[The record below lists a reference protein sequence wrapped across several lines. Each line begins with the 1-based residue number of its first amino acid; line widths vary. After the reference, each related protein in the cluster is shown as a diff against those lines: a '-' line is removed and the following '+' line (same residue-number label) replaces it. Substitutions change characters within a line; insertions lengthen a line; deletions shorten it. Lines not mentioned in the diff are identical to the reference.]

1 MNIVMRYYFTIISI
15 LFFAPSVA
23 FADLQFDHKEIE
35 IKAKVSDEVVT
46 FLFPFKN
53 VGKESVS
60 IIDVNLTCSCLS
72 AKTNRGSYGP
82 GEGGHLEAVFSIGS
96 FTGIQR
102 KSMTV
107 ISRSKDG
114 EQVRDSLLA
123 ILTIPDVVTIEPE
136 LIKWKVGEDPTVK
149 TFTLKV
155 PHVDPIKI
163 TNVSCTREG
172 FDVSVLTKKEGREYQ
187 ITIKPQNTSKPMLG
201 MLKIETDSKL
211 KKHSRKLAFFSIARK
226 RR

>member
-1 MNIVMRYYFTIISI
+1 
-15 LFFAPSVA
+15 
-23 FADLQFDHKEIE
+23 
-35 IKAKVSDEVVT
+35 
-46 FLFPFKN
+46 
-53 VGKESVS
+53 
-60 IIDVNLTCSCLS
+60 
-72 AKTNRGSYGP
+72 
-82 GEGGHLEAVFSIGS
+82 
-96 FTGIQR
+96 
-102 KSMTV
+102 MTV

-136 LIKWKVGEDPTVK
+136 LIKWKVGEDPSAK

-163 TNVSCTREG
+163 TNVSSTREG
-172 FDVSVLTKKEGREYQ
+172 FDVSVLTKKEGREYE

-211 KKHSRKLAFFSIARK
+211 KKHSRNNL
-226 RR
+226 